1 MATVKKANV
10 TEIIV
15 GATVAVVLVV
25 IAFLVCY
32 YLGFFKRKTAEE
44 RAKEDGLTDTGFANH
59 DSNLKEQDTVLE
71 STKMLQA

>member
-1 MATVKKANV
+1 MVERSNV

-25 IAFLVCY
+25 VAFLVCY
-32 YLGFFKRKTAEE
+32 FLGFFKRKTAEE

-59 DSNLKEQDTVLE
+59 DNSNLKEQDTIFE

>member
-1 MATVKKANV
+1 MVERSNV

-25 IAFLVCY
+25 MAFLVCY
-32 YLGFFKRKTAEE
+32 FLGFFKRKTAEE